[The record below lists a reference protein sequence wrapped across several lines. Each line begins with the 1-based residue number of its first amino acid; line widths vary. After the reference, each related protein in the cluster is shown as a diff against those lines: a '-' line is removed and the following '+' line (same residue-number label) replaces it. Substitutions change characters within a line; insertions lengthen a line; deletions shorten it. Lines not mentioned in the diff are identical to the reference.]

1 VWGRREQGHL
11 GGEKHNYMTF
21 HHMKQSKN
29 KEFQLATERDY
40 ISSLFH
46 LKIIYFDLIQMEGRF
61 LPAPNCNSARPI

>member
-1 VWGRREQGHL
+1 MWGRREQGHL

-40 ISSLFH
+40 ISLFH

-61 LPAPNCNSARPI
+61 LPAPNCNSA